1 MDNPSIGL
9 ALKPTFPITR
19 LTIRSTHPL
28 KTTAH
33 HTGNVPTAIPNGTQ
47 PHVMAIK
54 FAKIADTDGKATS
67 EAPAR
72 LQTTPSNKLAY
83 MTQLE
88 IRNHLLRRNQKRII
102 NYNISAL
109 ELTDSTTDTK

>member
-1 MDNPSIGL
+1 MGNPSIGL

-33 HTGNVPTAIPNGTQ
+33 HTENVPTATLSGIQ
-47 PHVMAIK
+47 LHVMAIK

-72 LQTTPSNKLAY
+72 LQTTPSNKLAN